1 MLAYIFWHRPYPD
14 VEREA
19 YEAALTGFHARLAE
33 ASCPGLQGSAAYR
46 IAPAPWLGQQP
57 GYEDWNLVDASWA
70 LDPLNRVAVSGSMET
85 VHAAVA
91 SLMDFGCGGLYSHL
105 FGDIGRIPHSRVVWL
120 TRPRGIRYQEP
131 LEDLATTVQGPLC
144 CWRRQMV
151 LGPAPEF
158 ALVGDAG
165 FEPALPTGWSAI
177 SVERVLLET
186 GGAG

>member
-33 ASCPGLQGSAAYR
+33 ASCPGLRGSAAYR

-70 LDPLNRVAVSGSMET
+70 LDPLNRVAVSGSMEP

-131 LEDLATTVQGPLC
+131 LEALAATVQGPLC

-177 SVERVLLET
+177 NVERVLLASPP
-186 GGAG
+186 AG